1 MYNERVYVGS
11 TCRCRMRSVC
21 LCRAAMVLEPSQCTT
36 WLRENGM
43 KITKS
48 QLKQIIKEEME
59 TALNN
64 PRTDELK
71 AALEVSYDTNLD
83 PQEAAADILT
93 VVEEFLSDKLGMPIE
108 LRY

>member
-1 MYNERVYVGS
+1 
-11 TCRCRMRSVC
+11 
-21 LCRAAMVLEPSQCTT
+21 
-36 WLRENGM
+36 
-43 KITKS
+43 
-48 QLKQIIKEEME
+48 ME

-93 VVEEFLSDKLGMPIE
+93 VVEEFLSKKLGLNVV

>member
-1 MYNERVYVGS
+1 
-11 TCRCRMRSVC
+11 
-21 LCRAAMVLEPSQCTT
+21 
-36 WLRENGM
+36 M

-59 TALNN
+59 TALK
-64 PRTDELK
+64 LK
-71 AALEVSYDTNLD
+71 AALEVSYRAAFDTNLD

>member
-1 MYNERVYVGS
+1 
-11 TCRCRMRSVC
+11 
-21 LCRAAMVLEPSQCTT
+21 
-36 WLRENGM
+36 M
-43 KITKS
+43 KITRS

-71 AALEVSYDTNLD
+71 AALEVSYRAAFDTNLD

>member
-1 MYNERVYVGS
+1 
-11 TCRCRMRSVC
+11 
-21 LCRAAMVLEPSQCTT
+21 
-36 WLRENGM
+36 M
-43 KITKS
+43 KITKT

-83 PQEAAADILT
+83 PQEAAPGRAAAARQEAAADILT

>member
-1 MYNERVYVGS
+1 
-11 TCRCRMRSVC
+11 
-21 LCRAAMVLEPSQCTT
+21 
-36 WLRENGM
+36 M

-48 QLKQIIKEEME
+48 QLKQIIKEEILLE

-64 PRTDELK
+64 PRTDEIK

-93 VVEEFLSDKLGMPIE
+93 GVEEFLSDKLGMPIDMPIE

>member
-1 MYNERVYVGS
+1 MPRL
-11 TCRCRMRSVC
+11 RMLDLNGVTSKSVTD
-21 LCRAAMVLEPSQCTT
+21 LAKGDKQRRLT
-36 WLRENGM
+36 M
-43 KITKS
+43 KITKT

>member
-1 MYNERVYVGS
+1 
-11 TCRCRMRSVC
+11 
-21 LCRAAMVLEPSQCTT
+21 
-36 WLRENGM
+36 M
-43 KITKS
+43 KITKT

-93 VVEEFLSDKLGMPIE
+93 VVEEFLSKKLANPDLV

>member
-1 MYNERVYVGS
+1 
-11 TCRCRMRSVC
+11 
-21 LCRAAMVLEPSQCTT
+21 
-36 WLRENGM
+36 M
-43 KITKS
+43 KITRS

-93 VVEEFLSDKLGMPIE
+93 VVEEFLSKKLGLNVV

>member
-1 MYNERVYVGS
+1 
-11 TCRCRMRSVC
+11 
-21 LCRAAMVLEPSQCTT
+21 
-36 WLRENGM
+36 M
-43 KITKS
+43 KITRQ
-48 QLKQIIKEEME
+48 QLRRIIKEEME
-59 TALNN
+59 TALND

-71 AALEVSYDTNLD
+71 TALEVSYNTTLD